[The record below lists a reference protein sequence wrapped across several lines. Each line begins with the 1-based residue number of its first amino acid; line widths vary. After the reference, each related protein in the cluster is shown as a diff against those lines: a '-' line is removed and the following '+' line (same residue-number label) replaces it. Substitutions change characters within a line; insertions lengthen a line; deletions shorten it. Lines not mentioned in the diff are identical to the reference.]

1 MQERSIQKS
10 LKILSL
16 LTIVLIA
23 LGSYVR
29 ATGAGLSCPDWPLCF
44 GRAVPKFEY
53 GVAQEVIHRY
63 IAAGVMLFSIFILY
77 RGYRL
82 RAKENGTFIFG
93 LSIVSIVIV
102 QAIFGGL
109 TVTMKLNPFIVTTHL
124 ALGTLFFQTV
134 ATAAIANKKQ
144 TAKLVISDIGS
155 KEGRKFRFWVGGVA
169 ALTYLQI
176 LIGGFVGASGAAL
189 ACPDFPNCGIEYLSG
204 AQIIQMTHRILA
216 GVVTLSVLGLFI
228 WSRKLQGA
236 SRFVSSKLLGINV
249 GIISLQL
256 IVGWLNLYFLITPA
270 ITVTHI
276 VLAQAILLHLL
287 LVWSRLG
294 ALVESP
300 VVSQERA
307 ANESFNSQVRSA
319 SL

>member
-1 MQERSIQKS
+1 MTSAEVPSERQPRKFPQTWRKVPVNCIRRLLKVTMQERSIQKS

-102 QAIFGGL
+102 S
-109 TVTMKLNPFIVTTHL
+109 
-124 ALGTLFFQTV
+124 
-134 ATAAIANKKQ
+134 
-144 TAKLVISDIGS
+144 AKNIC
-155 KEGRKFRFWVGGVA
+155 KA
-169 ALTYLQI
+169 
-176 LIGGFVGASGAAL
+176 
-189 ACPDFPNCGIEYLSG
+189 
-204 AQIIQMTHRILA
+204 
-216 GVVTLSVLGLFI
+216 
-228 WSRKLQGA
+228 
-236 SRFVSSKLLGINV
+236 
-249 GIISLQL
+249 
-256 IVGWLNLYFLITPA
+256 
-270 ITVTHI
+270 
-276 VLAQAILLHLL
+276 
-287 LVWSRLG
+287 
-294 ALVESP
+294 
-300 VVSQERA
+300 VSQ
-307 ANESFNSQVRSA
+307 SSYFFKSISM
-319 SL
+319 